1 MLRTFTRLAF
11 GTLTGLSLAF
21 VAAAQTPAPSAVGW
35 LRYVIPPDPPR
46 YHDMPRVVSLLGDE
60 NSQPAPEEEMA
71 AEELDRGLGHMVAG
85 TDILLRRI
93 DPRADAIILGTPAAL
108 RRAHIGSIAR
118 GWVDKPVP
126 EEGFRIVHLRNGIR
140 QWWVLEGGSPR
151 AELYAAFRFAA
162 MVAEDRQLPE
172 ELVESPRLSLR
183 AIQLE
188 GELPDNTQLRQYG
201 RLFASVGIN
210 GVVLSP
216 NAQQITEAQ
225 RILRPFGIRVWP
237 AIANLEADRSIHLQ
251 DATFPDTP
259 LSGLAVPVS
268 SSGKH
273 AFRYALLPGGLRQPV
288 TPLHAWQSSLR
299 SGENVA
305 GALGVLP
312 QEAVQPMFDQP
323 LYQVSLY
330 AFGRFAWNPAE
341 SRDSIVD
348 QWARQ
353 TWGDDARIY
362 AVAKKIVLDG
372 EASYTGLTSP
382 LGLPRLGSDRGPDPK
397 LASDPHSL
405 ADHDGIGADRL
416 HSADFPASFRSEY
429 ANPTG
434 TPAEWLLLLHRV
446 PLHFRLRDGQTVTQA
461 VYDAAFTGASTA
473 ANADDSWDET
483 RELLESERWM
493 PVHLL
498 LQDSAHRAE
507 IWREAVTDWLLRVT
521 GVPDTLGFAGK
532 HAGRIEAESMAL
544 TGYHEVLTEEKEAAS
559 NGAYVACSLSDCAAH
574 TEFRGEVNVYRIE
587 VGYFDASTIPKRFVL
602 RVNGAVVD
610 TWMSMPRGAAPG
622 GISAERFVRNGVR
635 LKPGDRV
642 EVHSSGPLDFV
653 EITRDPRWN

>member
-1 MLRTFTRLAF
+1 MLRTLTRLAF
-11 GTLTGLSLAF
+11 GTLTGLSLAL
-21 VAAAQTPAPSAVGW
+21 VAPAQTPAPSAVAW
-35 LRYVIPPDPPR
+35 LRYVVPPDPPR
-46 YHDMPRVVSLLGDE
+46 YHDMPRVVSLLGDDT
-60 NSQPAPEEEMA
+60 SQAAPEESMA

-85 TDILLRRI
+85 TDILLHRI

-108 RRAHIGSIAR
+108 RRARIGSIAQ

-162 MVAEDRQLPE
+162 MVAEDRQLPD
-172 ELVESPRLSLR
+172 ELAEAPRLPLR

-188 GELPDNTQLRQYG
+188 GEAPDNTQLRQYG
-201 RLFASVGIN
+201 RLLASVGMN
-210 GVVLSP
+210 GVVLSAP
-216 NAQQITEAQ
+216 QANEAQ
-225 RILRPFGIRVWP
+225 RILRPFGIRVWSST
-237 AIANLEADRSIHLQ
+237 AELEKDRSVHVQ
-251 DATFPDTP
+251 DATFPDAP
-259 LSGLAVPVS
+259 LSGLAAPVPPT
-268 SSGKH
+268 GKH
-273 AFRYALLPGGLRQPV
+273 VLRYTLLPGGLRQPV
-288 TPLHAWQSSLR
+288 TPLHAWQSTLR
-299 SGENVA
+299 HDETIS
-305 GALGVLP
+305 GALGTLSREAVLP
-312 QEAVQPMFDQP
+312 MLDQP
-323 LYQVSLY
+323 LYQASLY

-362 AVAKKIVLDG
+362 GVAKKIVLDG
-372 EASYTGLTSP
+372 EASYAGFTSP
-382 LGLPRLGSDRGPDPK
+382 LGLPRLGTDRGPDPM
-397 LASDPHSL
+397 LASGTHSL
-405 ADHDGIGADRL
+405 ADHEGIGADRL
-416 HSADFPASFRSEY
+416 HTFPEDFRR
-429 ANPTG
+429 ANATPTG

-446 PLHFRLRDGQTVTQA
+446 PLHFRLHDGQTATQA

-473 ANADDSWDET
+473 ANADDDWDET
-483 RELLESERWM
+483 RDLLEPERWM
-493 PVHLL
+493 PVHML
-498 LQDSAHRAE
+498 LQDSARRAE

-544 TGYHEVLTEEKEAAS
+544 TGYREVLTEEKEAAS

-574 TEFRGEVNVYRIE
+574 TEFRGEANVYRIE
-587 VGYFDASTIPKRFVL
+587 VGYFDASTTPKRFVL
-602 RVNGAVVD
+602 RINGAVVD
-610 TWMSMPRGAAPG
+610 TWMSMPRGASPG

-635 LKPGDRV
+635 LKSGDRI

-653 EITRDPRWN
+653 EISRDPRWN